1 MLINGELDAWSLWKS
16 CFQTSEPLIQLTAW
30 RLNIKQYAASNVR
43 TTVTTNSL
51 TLEYGGYKLVLDVRN
66 IQQTAWRLHTE
77 AIRCFQTPETLIQR
91 TVWRLNMEAIRWL
104 WTSEPYNRQL
114 DGCIWR
120 LYAGSGRQDL
130 STNDTASRHVR
141 PDSHLRQLKAFPR
154 FISRVRKIS
163 KGEY

>member
-1 MLINGELDAWSLWKS
+1 
-16 CFQTSEPLIQLTAW
+16 
-30 RLNIKQYAASNVR
+30 
-43 TTVTTNSL
+43 
-51 TLEYGGYKLVLDVRN
+51 
-66 IQQTAWRLHTE
+66 
-77 AIRCFQTPETLIQR
+77 
-91 TVWRLNMEAIRWL
+91 MEAIRWL